1 MIGVGQ
7 VISYPPNV
15 SDDAATRRS
24 RRGRTDLD
32 LGEVMGA
39 WGRAQAAVGAA
50 AGEFFG
56 ELDVTTAQMRAL
68 GQLRRHGRMTG
79 RELAERLE
87 VTPSTVVP
95 LCDRLE
101 ERGYLQRVPDRTDRR
116 MTWLELTPLGEE
128 FFRGLWRPARA
139 KLLEAV
145 ATFTAEERATFARL
159 LNEIADHLEE
169 PDSPAARQAARPPS

>member
-1 MIGVGQ
+1 MPDRPV
-7 VISYPPNV
+7 
-15 SDDAATRRS
+15 TRRS
-24 RRGRTDLD
+24 RRARSDSE
-32 LGEVMGA
+32 LGEVTSA

-68 GQLRRHGRMTG
+68 GQLRRHGRMSG
-79 RELAERLE
+79 RELAERLG

-116 MTWLELTPLGEE
+116 LAWLELTPVGEE
-128 FFRGLWRPARA
+128 FFSELWRPARA

-145 ATFTAEERATFARL
+145 ATFTPEERATFARL
-159 LNEIADHLEE
+159 LNQIASHLEE
-169 PDSPAARQAARPPS
+169 PDSPTARPAGRPPRRTR

>member
-1 MIGVGQ
+1 M
-7 VISYPPNV
+7 
-15 SDDAATRRS
+15 A
-24 RRGRTDLD
+24 
-32 LGEVMGA
+32 A
-39 WGRAQAAVGAA
+39 WGRAQAAVGGA

-68 GQLRRHGRMTG
+68 GQLRRYGRMTG
-79 RELAERLE
+79 RELADRLA

-101 ERGYLQRVPDRTDRR
+101 ERGYVRRVPDRTDRR
-116 MTWLELTPLGEE
+116 VTWIQLTSAGEE

-145 ATFTAEERATFARL
+145 ATFSPQERATFARL
-159 LNEIADHLEE
+159 LDQIADHL
-169 PDSPAARQAARPPS
+169 DGVTGRAADP